1 MRLSLTPLSFR
12 QVLPSACGIL
22 LLGAMLSVFQ
32 TSWQWFGVISWA
44 AIPYGILLGVAF
56 YFIGFAA
63 SCTRWTRTRSMSELL
78 ATLNQL
84 FQNFTWPQII
94 MVSLLAGIGEEWLIR
109 AVLQGFLVDS
119 FGPVIGIIAAS
130 LIFGLLH
137 FMTKTYVL
145 LTFLLGSLFGIAF
158 YLSNSLLLVMIAHAV
173 YDIFAFAMI
182 VKFPHVLGVN
192 SSDGKTPIINSQ

>member
-22 LLGAMLSVFQ
+22 VLGAVLSLFQ
-32 TSWQWFGVISWA
+32 NSWQWFGDLGWPI
-44 AIPYGILLGVAF
+44 IPIGVLLGVAF
-56 YFIGFAA
+56 YLIGFFA
-63 SCTRWTRTRSMSELL
+63 SCTRWTRTSSMNELL

-84 FQNFTWPQII
+84 FQNFTWSQII
-94 MVSLLAGIGEEWLIR
+94 VISLLAGIGEEWLIR
-109 AVLQGFLVDS
+109 AVLQSFLVES
-119 FGPVIGIIAAS
+119 FGAIIGIIAAS

-145 LTFLLGSLFGIAF
+145 LTFLLGSLFGVAF
-158 YLSNSLLLVMIAHAV
+158 YLTNSLLLVMIAHAV

-182 VKFPHVLGVN
+182 VKFPHVLGLDSANAKRTIV
-192 SSDGKTPIINSQ
+192 KI

>member
-1 MRLSLTPLSFR
+1 MRLSLTPLRFR

-32 TSWQWFGVISWA
+32 NSWQWFGDIAWA
-44 AIPYGILLGVAF
+44 AIPYGILLGAVF
-56 YFIGFAA
+56 YLIGFVA
-63 SCTRWTRTRSMSELL
+63 SCTRWTRTRSMNQLL
-78 ATLNQL
+78 ATLNRL

-119 FGPVIGIIAAS
+119 FGPVTGIVAAS

-158 YLSNSLLLVMIAHAV
+158 YLTNSLLLVMIAHTV

-182 VKFPHVLGVN
+182 VKFPHVLGV
-192 SSDGKTPIINSQ
+192 DCGDEETLIINP